1 MTSSTNPPKK
11 CGEFVGRS
19 DQSRLSADHTNEEW
33 LTRDQLAEVF
43 KNLALRSPTRVGPL
57 ETSKRSV
64 TKSRCVAKRP
74 GYPRARLGGE
84 ANRQGFRTM
93 PIDLFTVKNGK
104 LASACHVENWITALQ
119 LIGE

>member
-1 MTSSTNPPKK
+1 LAEATNPDYRPY
-11 CGEFVGRS
+11 
-19 DQSRLSADHTNEEW
+19 HTNKEW

-43 KNLALRSPTRVGPL
+43 KNLALQSPTRAGSL

-64 TKSRCVAKRP
+64 TKSWCVAKRP
-74 GYPRARLGGE
+74 GHPRARLGGE

-93 PIDLFTVKNGK
+93 SIDLFTVNNGK
-104 LASACHVENWITALQ
+104 LASAYDVENWITALQ